1 MSKLI
6 AVLHEFRKFISRG
19 NVIDLAVA
27 VIMGSAFTTIVNSI
41 VKDIITPIIGIFLGG
56 IEFSDLAITIGE
68 ADIKYGSFIQA
79 TINFIIIAAVVF
91 ALVTAINKLQAKFL
105 GQQKKKEKAQEKK
118 IKEEVKL
125 LTEIRDLLKK
135 KPSLDS

>member
-1 MSKLI
+1 MSKII

-27 VIMGSAFTTIVNSI
+27 VIMGSAFTSIVNSV

-79 TINFIIIAAVVF
+79 TINFLIVAAVVF
-91 ALVTAINKLQAKFL
+91 LLVTAINKLQEKFL
-105 GQQKKKEKAQEKK
+105 GQQKEAGKKAS
-118 IKEEVKL
+118 EEVKL
-125 LTEIRDLLKK
+125 LTQIRDLLKK
-135 KPSLDS
+135 EA

>member
-6 AVLHEFRKFISRG
+6 VVLHEFRKFISRG
-19 NVIDLAVA
+19 NVMDLAVA

-91 ALVTAINKLQAKFL
+91 GLVTAINKLQAKFL

-135 KPSLDS
+135 ETL

>member
-1 MSKLI
+1 MQKLLVI
-6 AVLHEFRKFISRG
+6 VHEFRKFISRG
-19 NVIDLAVA
+19 NVMDLAVA

-41 VKDIITPIIGIFLGG
+41 VKDMLTPIIGIFLGG

-79 TINFIIIAAVVF
+79 TINFIIVAVVVF
-91 ALVTAINKLQAKFL
+91 GLVTFINKLQEKFS
-105 GQQKKKEKAQEKK
+105 GQQKKKEKEQEEKMN
-118 IKEEVKL
+118 EEVQL

-135 KPSLDS
+135 EA